1 MLVWLLLGSWALAGL
16 AHLLHRLDRQHGR
29 GFLAVYLQTL
39 AVLDVW
45 RGTLFAFAAVSGEVV
60 AQISLGGVALTPRL
74 VSPVI
79 LLSMLAVYTAEGT
92 VEATLRILHLFALG
106 IVWGLV
112 VPFLIG
118 LAGLLGWMPIPGALA
133 DLLVSGSGARLAEVL
148 ALVVG
153 MYTAIVSYQFLA
165 NRRWRVPRWLSG
177 TLALLAGA
185 IIQALLFG
193 MGALWG
199 MVEGRSL
206 FLGELSGAVL
216 SVVALMPVSIPYLR
230 WLETQTRGSEGPAGS
245 RPAIAV
251 LKETFD
257 LRRAL
262 AESRLTV
269 TRLSETLR
277 VLIEAR
283 HRIVQAVDPESLM
296 QDICDLLVRSRRYR
310 FAWIGMKRHGDWV
323 VFPAAQS
330 GAGLDYL
337 ASVTITW
344 DETPTGR
351 GPMGVAIREN
361 RVQVIEDTRTDERFQ
376 PWMKEA
382 LARGYLSV
390 AGIPMRSGGEVVGGL
405 AVYAETTR
413 GFSADELDLLQGVAD
428 DLAHGLGRLRA
439 EQLNARRLHQ
449 LDTLRAMTQDMI
461 SLRDVPRLLDRV
473 LERAVDLLEGSSG
486 GLYLCDRQRGVLRAV
501 AAWRLP
507 IDILGVEL
515 HYGEGA
521 AGRAAESG
529 RGLIV
534 PDYRAWPDRSS
545 AYAPDAPLHAVLA
558 APMVW
563 QGEVVGVIDV
573 LRDEGMTPFAQGD
586 LDLLQLFAN
595 QAALVLENARLIDG
609 AQQRVEQ
616 LSLLH
621 ELTLAAIGAES
632 RPDFVDVLTRRMP
645 ALLKADS
652 FMLTRWD
659 AEQGVP
665 RNEGASGSL
674 LEAVPR
680 LQASP
685 GEQTLTE
692 SALTAG
698 KALAIEAVGHSGL
711 LSQRLA
717 AAFPTPSALVIPLIV
732 GARWYGAVF
741 LGFDRLRVFRPEEI
755 ALAEQ
760 AGALVSLAMAKL
772 EAIEAELDRSAT
784 LAALRQ
790 ASLAVTSR
798 LDLNAVLQAVLEHAL
813 KLFKGDDGHIF
824 LFDGERLI
832 FGAARWA
839 DSDRHEPYSAPR
851 PDGLTMRVARSGAPI
866 VIPSVDEHPLFAE
879 WRWGGAIVGVPLRA
893 GRQVLGVMNLA
904 FRRPRP
910 FNDAEL
916 DDLQLLADQAALAL
930 QNASL
935 FAQADAERQRLRLL
949 SDVGRRLVASVEP
962 ETILQQAVSMTTQ
975 SLGGRS
981 GSAFLLEPAGNR
993 LRLAAAC
1000 RADGLPVQELAERL
1014 DLSLESGLEGWVA
1027 TYRTAAW
1034 VEDVQRD
1041 ERWIKIP
1048 GVDEGGG
1055 SAISAPL
1062 LVEDRLLGV
1071 MTILGDGP
1079 FTQDHLDLLE
1089 AISRQVA
1096 LTLSNAGRYKEVE
1109 RRLREQVALQHVA
1122 QVISRRLEM
1131 QPLLD
1136 EVCKQVADVLG
1147 YPNVEILLVEG
1158 EELIMRAAKGA
1169 DSAVGIHIPLA
1180 RGIVGRVARTDRTA
1194 FVPDVRL
1201 DADYVEAIAATR
1213 SEIVVPL
1220 HKGNLV
1226 IGVLNVESPMPYG
1239 LSEDDAR
1246 LLSLLGD
1253 QVSVAIENA
1262 ALYDR
1267 LRRYSADL
1275 EQTVAERTARLA
1287 EALEQAT
1294 EADRLKTQFVA
1305 DVSHELRT
1313 PLTNI
1318 RLYLEL
1324 ISQASRER
1332 FAEYL
1337 ETLNRETERLVDLIE
1352 DLLAISRLDAGTHP
1366 PELAPLDLNAL
1377 ARGLVSDRRRMF
1389 DKRRLQVTFE
1399 PDENLPEVVA
1409 DGRLLSQVVANLMTN
1424 AMHYT
1429 LPGGRVDLATESVAV
1444 DGRQWAT
1451 LRVTDTGLGIPADE
1465 QGHVFERFFRG
1476 TASRRMGTPGT
1487 GLGLS
1492 ICKEILDRHGGRI
1505 QLQSRAGEGSTFTV
1519 WLPADTDHARSLR
1532 GQAVPRVL

>member
-1 MLVWLLLGSWALAGL
+1 LLVWLVLGSWSLAGV
-16 AHLLHRLDRQHGR
+16 AHLLHRLDRRLGR
-29 GFLAVYLQTL
+29 GFLAVYLQSL
-39 AVLDVW
+39 AILDVW
-45 RGTLFAFAAVSGEVV
+45 RGTLFAMAPATGLVV
-60 AQISLGGVALTPRL
+60 AHLSLGGFDVTPRL
-74 VSPVI
+74 LSPAI
-79 LLSMLAVYTAEGT
+79 LLSVLAVFIAEGT
-92 VEATLRILHLFALG
+92 AQATLLILNLFALG
-106 IVWGLV
+106 LAWGFA
-112 VPFLIG
+112 VPILIG
-118 LAGLLGWMPIPGALA
+118 LGGLLGWIPIPGGLA
-133 DLLVSGSGARLAEVL
+133 DLLLSGSGARLSEVL
-148 ALVVG
+148 ALIVG
-153 MYTAIVSYQFLA
+153 IYASIISYQFLA
-165 NRRWRVPRWLSG
+165 NRRWRIPGWLLG
-177 TLALLAGA
+177 TLALWAGA
-185 IIQALLFG
+185 IVQALLFG
-193 MGALWG
+193 MGALWA
-199 MVEGRSL
+199 MVDGPSQ
-206 FLGELSGAVL
+206 FLGELAGAVL
-216 SVVALMPVSIPYLR
+216 SVAALMPVSIPCLR
-230 WLETQTRGSEGPAGS
+230 WLVRRARGSEGAADS
-245 RPAIAV
+245 RPAMAV
-251 LKETFD
+251 LKEALD

-277 VLIEAR
+277 ILIEAR
-283 HRIVQAVDPESLM
+283 HRIVQAVDPDQLM

-310 FAWIGMKRHGDWV
+310 FAWIGMKRQGDWV

-337 ASVTITW
+337 NTVTITW
-344 DETPTGR
+344 DESPTGQ
-351 GPMGVAIREN
+351 GPMGTAIREN
-361 RVQVIEDTRTDERFQ
+361 RARVVEDTRTDERFQ

-390 AGIPMRSGGEVVGGL
+390 AGIPMRAGGEVVGGL
-405 AVYAETTR
+405 AVYAQTPR
-413 GFSADELDLLQGVAD
+413 AFSADELDLLQGVAD

-439 EQLNARRLHQ
+439 EQLNARRLRQ
-449 LDTLRAMTQDMI
+449 LEILRAMTQDMI
-461 SLRDVPRLLDRV
+461 SLRDVGRLLDRV

-486 GLYLCDRQRGVLRAV
+486 GLYVCDRERGMLRAV
-501 AAWRLP
+501 AAFRLP

-515 HYGEGA
+515 RYGEGA

-529 RGLIV
+529 QGLIV
-534 PDYRAWPDRSS
+534 PDYRAWPSRSS

-632 RPDFVDVLTRRMP
+632 RADFVNVLTRRMP
-645 ALLKADS
+645 ALLKADCC
-652 FMLTRWD
+652 MITRWD

-665 RNEGASGSL
+665 HNEGASGSL

-685 GEQTLTE
+685 GEPTLTE
-692 SALTAG
+692 SALKAG
-698 KALAIEAVGHSGL
+698 KALAIEAVKHSSL
-711 LSQRLA
+711 LSPRLA
-717 AAFPTPSALVIPLIV
+717 AAFPTPSAIVIPLMV
-732 GARWYGAVF
+732 GARWFGAGF
-741 LGFDRLRVFRPEEI
+741 LGFDRPRAFKPEEI

-760 AGALVSLAMAKL
+760 AGALVALAMAKL
-772 EAIEAELDRSAT
+772 EAIEAEQNRSAT

-790 ASLAVTSR
+790 ASLAVTLR
-798 LDLNAVLQAVLEHAL
+798 LDLNAVLEAVLEHAL
-813 KLFKGDDGHIF
+813 KLFNGDDGHIF
-824 LFDGERLI
+824 LFDGERLS

-839 DSDRHEPYSAPR
+839 DAEQHQPYTTPR
-851 PDGLTMRVARSGAPI
+851 PDGMTMRVAQGGAPI

-879 WRWGGAIVGVPLRA
+879 GHSGGAIIGMPLRV
-893 GRQVLGVMNLA
+893 GTQVLGVMNLA
-904 FRRPRP
+904 FHRPRP
-910 FNDAEL
+910 LNEAEL
-916 DDLQLLADQAALAL
+916 DDLQLLADQAALAI

-962 ETILQQAVSMTTQ
+962 DAILQQAVSMTTQ

-981 GSAFLLEPAGNR
+981 GGIFLLDQAADR
-993 LRLAAAC
+993 LRLAAAS
-1000 RADGLPVQELAERL
+1000 RADGLLVEELSERL
-1014 DLSLESGLEGWVA
+1014 DLSLGRGLEGWVA
-1027 TYRTAAW
+1027 THRTAAR

-1041 ERWIKIP
+1041 ERWIQIP

-1071 MTILGDGP
+1071 MTILGDAT

-1096 LTLSNAGRYKEVE
+1096 LALSNAGRYVELE
-1109 RRLREQVALQHVA
+1109 RRFREQVALQQVA

-1131 QPLLD
+1131 QPLVE

-1147 YPNVEILLVEG
+1147 YPNVEIMLVEG
-1158 EELIMRAAKGA
+1158 EDLVMRAAKGA
-1169 DSAVGIHIPLA
+1169 ESAVGLHLPLA

-1194 FVPDVRL
+1194 FAPDVGL
-1201 DADYVEAIAATR
+1201 DPDYVQAIATTR

-1220 HKGNLV
+1220 HKGSLV
-1226 IGVLNVESPMPYG
+1226 IGVLNVESPVAYG
-1239 LSEDDAR
+1239 LTEDDAR

-1267 LRRYSADL
+1267 LRRHSTDL

-1294 EADRLKTQFVA
+1294 EADQLKTQFVA

-1324 ISQASRER
+1324 ISRAGRER

-1366 PELAPLDLNAL
+1366 PEMAPLDLNAL
-1377 ARGLVSDRRRMF
+1377 ARGLVADRRRMF
-1389 DKRRLQVTFE
+1389 DEGRLQVTFE
-1399 PDENLPEVVA
+1399 PDEDLSEVAA
-1409 DGRLLSQVVANLMTN
+1409 DGRLLTQVVANLMTN

-1429 LPGGRVDLATESVAV
+1429 LPGGRVSLATESVVV
-1444 DGRQWAT
+1444 DGKHWAT

-1465 QGHVFERFFRG
+1465 QGHVFERFYRG

-1505 QLQSRAGEGSTFTV
+1505 QLQSRAGEGSTFTI
-1519 WLPADTDHARSLR
+1519 WLPAGPDDARDSR
-1532 GQAVPRVL
+1532 R

>member
-16 AHLLHRLDRQHGR
+16 AHLLHRLDRRYGR
-29 GFLAVYLQTL
+29 GSLAAYLQTL
-39 AVLDVW
+39 AILDVW
-45 RGTLFAFAAVSGEVV
+45 RGTLFALAATSGELM
-60 AQISLGGVALTPRL
+60 AQLPLGGIALTPRL
-74 VSPVI
+74 VAPVI
-79 LLSMLAVYTAEGT
+79 LLSILAVYTAEGT
-92 VEATLRILHLFALG
+92 AQATLRILNLFVLG
-106 IVWGLV
+106 IVWGLA

-118 LAGLLGWMPIPGALA
+118 LAGLLGWMPIPGALG
-133 DLLVSGSGARLAEVL
+133 DLLLLGSGARLSEAL

-165 NRRWRVPRWLSG
+165 NRRWRVPHWLSG
-177 TLALLAGA
+177 ALALLAGA
-185 IIQALLFG
+185 IFQALLFG
-193 MGALWG
+193 VGTLWG
-199 MVEGRSL
+199 MENGPTR
-206 FLGELSGAVL
+206 FLGELGGALL

-230 WLETQTRGSEGPAGS
+230 WLDTQARGSEVAAGR

-257 LRRAL
+257 LSRAL
-262 AESRLTV
+262 TESRQTV

-277 VLIEAR
+277 ILIEAR
-283 HRIVQAVDPESLM
+283 HRIVRAVDPDQLM
-296 QDICDLLVRSRRYR
+296 QDICDLLIRSRRYR
-310 FAWIGMKRHGDWV
+310 FAWIGMKRQGDRV

-337 ASVTITW
+337 NSVTITW
-344 DETPTGR
+344 DDTPTGR

-361 RVQVIEDTRTDERFQ
+361 RAQVIEDTRTDERFQ
-376 PWMKEA
+376 PWTREA
-382 LARGYLSV
+382 VARGYLSV
-390 AGIPMRSGGEVVGGL
+390 AGVPMRTGGEVVGGL
-405 AVYAETTR
+405 AVYAKTTR

-486 GLYLCDRQRGVLRAV
+486 GLYLCDRERGVLRAV
-501 AAWRLP
+501 AAWQLP

-573 LRDEGMTPFAQGD
+573 LRDEGMTPFAEGD
-586 LDLLQLFAN
+586 LDLLQLFAD
-595 QAALVLENARLIDG
+595 QAALVLENA
-609 AQQRVEQ
+609 
-616 LSLLH
+616 
-621 ELTLAAIGAES
+621 
-632 RPDFVDVLTRRMP
+632 
-645 ALLKADS
+645 
-652 FMLTRWD
+652 
-659 AEQGVP
+659 
-665 RNEGASGSL
+665 
-674 LEAVPR
+674 
-680 LQASP
+680 
-685 GEQTLTE
+685 
-692 SALTAG
+692 
-698 KALAIEAVGHSGL
+698 
-711 LSQRLA
+711 
-717 AAFPTPSALVIPLIV
+717 
-732 GARWYGAVF
+732 
-741 LGFDRLRVFRPEEI
+741 
-755 ALAEQ
+755 
-760 AGALVSLAMAKL
+760 
-772 EAIEAELDRSAT
+772 
-784 LAALRQ
+784 
-790 ASLAVTSR
+790 
-798 LDLNAVLQAVLEHAL
+798 
-813 KLFKGDDGHIF
+813 
-824 LFDGERLI
+824 
-832 FGAARWA
+832 
-839 DSDRHEPYSAPR
+839 
-851 PDGLTMRVARSGAPI
+851 
-866 VIPSVDEHPLFAE
+866 
-879 WRWGGAIVGVPLRA
+879 
-893 GRQVLGVMNLA
+893 
-904 FRRPRP
+904 
-910 FNDAEL
+910 
-916 DDLQLLADQAALAL
+916 
-930 QNASL
+930 SL
-935 FAQADAERQRLRLL
+935 FARAEAERQRLELL
-949 SDVGRRLVASVEP
+949 SDVGRRLVASVDP
-962 ETILQQAVSMTTQ
+962 TNILQQAISMTTR
-975 SLGGRS
+975 SLSGNS
-981 GSAFLLEPAGNR
+981 GSAFLLEPRGDR

-1000 RADGLPVQELAERL
+1000 RADGLPAEELTERL
-1014 DLSLESGLEGWVA
+1014 DLSLGRGLEGWVA
-1027 TYRTAAW
+1027 THRTAARVADVRQDDRW
-1034 VEDVQRD
+1034 V
-1041 ERWIKIP
+1041 KLP

-1062 LVEDRLLGV
+1062 LVEERLLGV
-1071 MTILGDGP
+1071 MTILRDSS

-1089 AISRQVA
+1089 AICRQVA
-1096 LTLSNAGRYKEVE
+1096 LALSNAGRFVESE
-1109 RRLREQVALQHVA
+1109 RRLREQGALQQVA

-1131 QPLLD
+1131 QPLLE

-1169 DSAVGIHIPLA
+1169 DSSLGVHIPLA

-1220 HKGNLV
+1220 HKGSLV
-1226 IGVLNVESPMPYG
+1226 IGVLNVESPVPYG
-1239 LSEDDAR
+1239 LSESDAR

-1267 LRRYSADL
+1267 LRRHSTDL

-1332 FAEYL
+1332 FTEYL

-1366 PELAPLDLNAL
+1366 PEMAPLDLNAL
-1377 ARGLVSDRRRMF
+1377 ARGLVADRRRMF
-1389 DKRRLQVTFE
+1389 DERRLQVSFE
-1399 PDENLPEVVA
+1399 PDEKLPEVVA
-1409 DGRLLSQVVANLMTN
+1409 DGRLLSQVAANLMTN

-1429 LPGGRVDLATESVAV
+1429 LPGGRVGLATESVVV

-1451 LRVTDTGLGIPADE
+1451 LSVTDTGLGIPADE
-1465 QGHVFERFFRG
+1465 QGHVFERFYRG

-1519 WLPADTDHARSLR
+1519 WLPAGTDHARS
-1532 GQAVPRVL
+1532 PRR